1 MKKFLL
7 SLVAILSALSMSAKE
22 DVVTE
27 ATVYEF
33 ANGWAWNTVKGYSE
47 GLVSD
52 ADSKTVDLS
61 NVVYTDMSAY
71 DYLVVEYSSTADV
84 NLIIQYNC
92 TGVYGE
98 WGPEFN
104 TGSATCFSSP
114 SETYA
119 AVKLTDLKNTVNCVA
134 LQNGAT
140 TGTMNVSAMYFATSE
155 EYEAVKAKYEAAET
169 GASEDLSLTDLNSG
183 WQSSYDAT
191 TQTIT
196 FEGDW
201 TGRGWWLAGKDCS
214 RFTKVVIEIE
224 PVAHYC
230 QLIAEYGTDGDNK
243 DGEAQSAGC
252 AAGET
257 KIVLYLDEARKQ
269 HVLQFYL
276 QSEKAGK
283 IKIVKAYLSG
293 DAAPSVLTENLS
305 GAGEVTVKGGDFG
318 WNNGTWLG
326 KSSLNPK
333 FKNIVFEIEYTE
345 KPISIVVQYP
355 GDDYNVNQ
363 ICAATTKA
371 CKMVFPIPADATGIN
386 QWAIQNFNKD
396 VTGNIAA
403 GDFKCNITKVYL
415 TSEDVE
421 SDYPVWVDPSEAK
434 APLYVV
440 GDVEG
445 ASWSDFTQ
453 STATLEYNNN
463 LAQYVG
469 VITVND
475 SWEGNGWFV
484 ITPTL
489 GTAEELAASDWTNFN
504 AARMSVSS
512 DYGTL
517 NETATLVQGVDQSF
531 KLAAGTYTLY
541 VDLTAMTIKI
551 EAGNTGIKSA
561 ATSSLK
567 SGKFVENNTIVIYKN
582 GKKFNVAGSLIK

>member
-22 DVVTE
+22 DVITE
-27 ATVYEF
+27 ATVFQF

-52 ADSKTVDLS
+52 ADAQTVDLS
-61 NVVYTDMSAY
+61 NVVYTDMSAF
-71 DYLVVEYSSTADV
+71 DYLVVEYTATTDI

-92 TGVYGE
+92 TGVYGQY
-98 WGPEFN
+98 GPEFN
-104 TGSATCFSSP
+104 TGSATCYSSP
-114 SETYA
+114 SDTYA
-119 AVKLTDLKNTVNCVA
+119 ALKLSDLKNTVNCVA
-134 LQNGAT
+134 LQNSAT
-140 TGTMNVSAMYFATSE
+140 TGTMNVSAMYFATAE

-169 GASEDLSLTDLNSG
+169 GATEDLSLTDLGSG

-201 TGRGWWLAGKDCS
+201 TGRGWWLGGKDGS
-214 RFTKVVIEIE
+214 RFTKVTVEIE
-224 PVAHYC
+224 PVDW
-230 QLIAEYGTDGDNK
+230 QLKLVVEYGSDSKTGTS
-243 DGEAQSAGC
+243 EVMV
-252 AAGET
+252 AAGSS
-257 KIVLYLDEARKQ
+257 KLQLYLDDAYKAQ
-269 HVLQFYL
+269 IMQVYIQT
-276 QSEKAGK
+276 SKAGAVK
-283 IKIVKAYLSG
+283 INKAYFSS
-293 DAAPSVLTENLS
+293 DAAPSVITEDLS
-305 GAGEVTVKGGDFG
+305 GAGEITVAGGDFG

-371 CKMVFPIPADATGIN
+371 CKMVFPIPDDATGIN

-403 GDFKCNITKVYL
+403 GDFKCKITKVYL

-421 SDYPVWVDPSEAK
+421 SDYPEWVDPSVAK

-445 ASWSDFTQ
+445 ASWSDFSQ

-463 LAQYVG
+463 VAQYVG
-469 VITVND
+469 VITVAD
-475 SWEGNGWFV
+475 SWNGDGWFAV
-484 ITPTL
+484 TPTL
-489 GTAEELAASDWTNFN
+489 GTAEELAANDWTNFN
-504 AARMSVSS
+504 AARLSVSA

-517 NETATLVQGVDQSF
+517 NETATLVQGADASF

-551 EAGNTGIKSA
+551 ESGNTGIKSA
-561 ATSSLK
+561 ATTAAK

-582 GKKFNVAGSLIK
+582 GKKFNVAGVSVK

>member
-22 DVVTE
+22 DVITE
-27 ATVYEF
+27 ATVFQF

-47 GLVSD
+47 GLVAD
-52 ADSKTVDLS
+52 ADAQTVDLS
-61 NVVYTDMSAY
+61 NVVYTDMSAF
-71 DYLVVEYSSTADV
+71 DYLVVEYTATTDI

-92 TGVYGE
+92 TGVYGQY
-98 WGPEFN
+98 GPEFN
-104 TGSATCFSSP
+104 TGSATCYSSP
-114 SETYA
+114 SDTYA
-119 AVKLTDLKNTVNCVA
+119 AVKLSDLKNTVNCVA

-140 TGTMNVSAMYFATSE
+140 TGTMNVSAMYFATAE

-169 GASEDLSLTDLNSG
+169 GATEDLSLTDLGSG

-201 TGRGWWLAGKDCS
+201 TGRGWWLGGKDGS
-214 RFTKVVIEIE
+214 RFTKVTVEIE
-224 PVAHYC
+224 PVDW
-230 QLIAEYGTDGDNK
+230 QLKLVVEYGA
-243 DGEAQSAGC
+243 GEKTGSSEVMV
-252 AAGET
+252 AAGSS
-257 KIVLYLDEARKQ
+257 KLQLYLDDAYKAQ
-269 HVLQFYL
+269 IMQVYIQT
-276 QSEKAGK
+276 SKAGAVK
-283 IKIVKAYLSG
+283 INKAYFSS
-293 DAAPSVLTENLS
+293 DAAPSVITEDLS
-305 GAGEVTVKGGDFG
+305 GAGEITVAGGDFG

-371 CKMVFPIPADATGIN
+371 CKMVFPIPDDATGIN

-403 GDFKCNITKVYL
+403 GDFKCKITKVYL

-421 SDYPVWVDPSEAK
+421 SDYPEWVDPSVAK

-463 LAQYVG
+463 VAQYVG
-469 VITVND
+469 VITVAD
-475 SWEGNGWFV
+475 SWNGDGWFAV
-484 ITPTL
+484 TPTL
-489 GTAEELAASDWTNFN
+489 GTAEELAANDWTNFN
-504 AARMSVSS
+504 AARLSVSA
-512 DYGTL
+512 DWGTL
-517 NETATLVQGVDQSF
+517 NETATLVQGADASF

-551 EAGNTGIKSA
+551 ESGNTGIKSA
-561 ATSSLK
+561 ATTAAK
-567 SGKFVENNTIVIYKN
+567 SGKFVENNSIVIYKN
-582 GKKFNVAGSLIK
+582 GKKFNVAGVSVK

>member
-22 DVVTE
+22 DVITE
-27 ATVYEF
+27 ATVFQF

-47 GLVSD
+47 GLVAD
-52 ADSKTVDLS
+52 ADAQTVDLS
-61 NVVYTDMSAY
+61 NVVYTDMSAF
-71 DYLVVEYSSTADV
+71 DYLVVEYTATTDI

-92 TGVYGE
+92 TGVYGQY
-98 WGPEFN
+98 GPEFN
-104 TGSATCFSSP
+104 TGSATCYSSP
-114 SETYA
+114 SDTYA
-119 AVKLTDLKNTVNCVA
+119 ALKLSDLKNTVNCVA

-140 TGTMNVSAMYFATSE
+140 TGTMNVSAMYFATAE

-169 GASEDLSLTDLNSG
+169 GATEDLSLTDLGSG
-183 WQSSYDAT
+183 WSSSYDAT

-201 TGRGWWLAGKDCS
+201 TGRGWWLGGKDGS
-214 RFTKVVIEIE
+214 RFTKVTVEIE
-224 PVAHYC
+224 PVDW
-230 QLIAEYGTDGDNK
+230 QLKLVVEYGS
-243 DGEAQSAGC
+243 GEKTGSSEVMV
-252 AAGET
+252 AAGSS
-257 KIVLYLDEARKQ
+257 KLQLYLDDAYKAQ
-269 HVLQFYL
+269 IMQVYIQT
-276 QSEKAGK
+276 SKAGAVK
-283 IKIVKAYLSG
+283 INKAYFSS
-293 DAAPSVLTENLS
+293 DAAPSVITEDLS
-305 GAGEVTVKGGDFG
+305 GAGEITVAGGDFG

-371 CKMVFPIPADATGIN
+371 CKMVFPIPDDATGIN

-403 GDFKCNITKVYL
+403 GDFKCKITKVYL

-421 SDYPVWVDPSEAK
+421 SDYPEWVDPSVAK

-463 LAQYVG
+463 VAQYVG
-469 VITVND
+469 VITVAD
-475 SWEGNGWFV
+475 SWNGDGWFAV
-484 ITPTL
+484 TPTL
-489 GTAEELAASDWTNFN
+489 GTAEELAANDWTNFN
-504 AARMSVSS
+504 AARLSVSA
-512 DYGTL
+512 DWGTL
-517 NETATLVQGVDQSF
+517 NETATLVQGADASF

-551 EAGNTGIKSA
+551 ESGNTGIKSA
-561 ATSSLK
+561 ATTAAK
-567 SGKFVENNTIVIYKN
+567 SGKFVENNSIVIYKN
-582 GKKFNVAGSLIK
+582 GKKFNVAGVSVK